1 MRWRGGGRRR
11 VPDYRR
17 SRVPGGTYFFTVV
30 LADRRSTL
38 LVDRV
43 DALREAV
50 RATREARPFRVDAW
64 VVLPEHL
71 HCIWTLPPGD
81 SDFPGRLQAIKRR
94 FSGAIPAMEARSA
107 VRARRGERGIWQRGY
122 WEHTIRDEADYAA
135 HMDYVHFNPVR
146 HGHVAAPGDWPFSTF
161 RRCLAVGMY
170 PADWV
175 GGDGG
180 VGVGGGR

>member
-1 MRWRGGGRRR
+1 
-11 VPDYRR
+11 VPEYRR
-17 SRVPGGTYFFTVV
+17 NWVPGGTFFFTVV

-50 RATREARPFRVDAW
+50 RSTRVARPFQIDAW

-81 SDFPGRLQAIKRR
+81 TDFPGRWGAIKRR
-94 FSGAIPAMEARSA
+94 FSSAIPATEARRA
-107 VRARRGERGIWQRGY
+107 VQARRGERAIWQRRF

-146 HGHVAAPGDWPFSTF
+146 HGYAETPGAWPFSTF
-161 RRCLAVGMY
+161 RRCVALGMY
-170 PADWV
+170 PAEWA

-180 VGVGGGR
+180 VEVAGER